1 MLILGWLKRPERSVS
16 PGHFDCPCN
25 QMDSSIK
32 MPKFKIIKQIM
43 KQHTVTFACTNTISL
58 SCSLMLLS
66 IPTYGSFPYGQ
77 PSPRLKW
84 SPRALGSAERSEMMD
99 YRSGH
104 RVPAPRY
111 TPVCILL
118 PPSIVVFSDAI
129 CHLSYAIKIVSS
141 RHPRPPAFRW
151 FFMA

>member
-1 MLILGWLKRPERSVS
+1 
-16 PGHFDCPCN
+16 
-25 QMDSSIK
+25 MDSSIK
-32 MPKFKIIKQIM
+32 MTKFKIIKQIM

-99 YRSGH
+99 YRGGH
-104 RVPAPRY
+104 PLPRY

-118 PPSIVVFSDAI
+118 PPSFVVFRDAI
-129 CHLSYAIKIVSS
+129 YHLSYAIKIVSS
-141 RHPRPPAFRW
+141 GHQRPFAGSLWHKDRW
-151 FFMA
+151 LPCTERLY